1 MKYPTV
7 LPRDTSPEAFRTQLE
22 IYRQMSPEARL
33 EQALQWS
40 EQVQE
45 LGRIGI
51 RSRHPEY
58 TDREVQLASI
68 RLRLGNE
75 LFRRVY
81 PGIDVQP

>member
-7 LPRDTSPEAFRTQLE
+7 LPRDTSLEAFRTQLE

-51 RSRHPEY
+51 RLRHPEY
-58 TDREVQLASI
+58 TDREVQLSSI

-81 PGIDVQP
+81 PGVDVQP

>member
-1 MKYPTV
+1 MKYV
-7 LPRDTSPEAFRTQLE
+7 SVVPRDTSPEAFRTQLE
-22 IYRQMSPEARL
+22 ICRRMSPVARL

-51 RSRHPEY
+51 RLRHPEY
-58 TDREVQLASI
+58 SDREVQLASI
-68 RLRLGNE
+68 RLRLGDD

-81 PGIDVQP
+81 PRIDVRP